1 MTDQTVPTFLVV
13 GAARSGTTGL
23 VEGLRTN
30 SQVFITDPKEPH
42 YFALHGAPVD
52 FQGPGDAATINR
64 VAVPDKDAYLAL
76 YPQGGYAVYGDGSV
90 STMYYHEHALPE
102 VLRMNPDMRLVVML
116 REPVARAHSSFQY
129 MRARGF
135 EPLEDFLEAVRAEP
149 QRKRD
154 NYHHL
159 WHYTSMSL
167 YADAI
172 EAMVDAVGPGRIS
185 VWFYDDLERD
195 YEGTVSQVLRFI
207 GAPEQEG
214 EATGVPRVNISG
226 TPRAATLQRV
236 IWAATR
242 HEMIRGTV
250 KRLTSYRMRES
261 VRRLFLRR
269 TDVSRAALKELGPQF
284 DADLARLNDVL
295 DRLSVGE
302 RPGWLAEKAAGK
314 GKR

>member
-1 MTDQTVPTFLVV
+1 MTGRTVPTFLVV

-30 SQVFITDPKEPH
+30 TQVFITEPKEPH
-42 YFALHGAPVD
+42 YFAFHGGAVD

-64 VAVPDKDAYLAL
+64 VSVPDIDDYLSL
-76 YPQGGYAVYGDGSV
+76 YPKGGYAVYGDGSV

-102 VLRMNPDMRLVVML
+102 VLRMNPQMRLIVLL
-116 REPVARAHSSFQY
+116 REPVSRAHSSFQY

-149 QRKRD
+149 ERKRD

-167 YADAI
+167 YADAVA
-172 EAMVDAVGPGRIS
+172 AMADAVGPEQLS
-185 VWFYDDLERD
+185 VLFYDDLERD
-195 YEGTVSQVLRFI
+195 YEGTVSQALRFI

-214 EATGVPRVNISG
+214 EASGVPRVNISG
-226 TPRAATLQRV
+226 TPRAQTLQRV
-236 IWAATR
+236 IWSITR
-242 HEMIRGTV
+242 HEMVRGTV
-250 KRLTSYRMRES
+250 KRVTSYRMRES

-269 TDVSRAALKELGPQF
+269 TEVPRGAVKELAPRFGE
-284 DADLARLNDVL
+284 DLARLNEVL
-295 DRLSVGE
+295 DRVGVNE
-302 RPGWLAEKAAGK
+302 RPGWLTEKSAG
-314 GKR
+314 GGRG

>member
-1 MTDQTVPTFLVV
+1 MPDQTVPTFLVV

-30 SQVFITDPKEPH
+30 RQVFITEPKEPH
-42 YFALHGAPVD
+42 YFAFHGQAVD
-52 FQGPGDAATINR
+52 FKGPGDAATINR
-64 VAVPDKDAYLAL
+64 VSVPELDAYLAL
-76 YPQGGYAVYGDGSV
+76 YPQDGYAVYGDGSV

-102 VLRMNPDMRLVVML
+102 VLRINPEMRLVVML
-116 REPVARAHSSFQY
+116 REPVARAHSSYQY

-135 EPLEDFLEAVRAEP
+135 EPLDDFLEAVHAEP

-159 WHYTSMSL
+159 WHYTSMSM
-167 YADAI
+167 YADDLD
-172 EAMVDAVGPGRIS
+172 AMVDAVGPDRIS

-195 YEGTVSQVLRFI
+195 YEGTVSEVLRFI

-226 TPRAATLQRV
+226 TPRARTLQRM

-242 HEMIRGTV
+242 HEAIRGTV

-269 TDVSRAALKELGPQF
+269 TDVPRAAVKELAPRF
-284 DADLARLNDVL
+284 DADLARLNAVL
-295 DRLSVGE
+295 DRLAIEE